1 MANDNIERK
10 VGVVARGALFGCSR
24 RQPASTLLKLGVL
37 RAGFAVGGCFAPR
50 QTVECAARLFATPY
64 GSSRSRARAV
74 QADGAMRRSEIMAG
88 GQTIATY
95 VWGEPGR
102 EPYAL
107 LVHGWSSFGLRFLPW
122 VARLRR
128 AGLAVVTFD
137 QPGHGYS
144 TGELCTLPDF
154 INTIQAIGRRYGHA
168 ALAVGHSLG
177 GAAVTL
183 AQGESWHAERVVVIA
198 PAADM
203 AVQADRFMRHMRLGE
218 HLRERFFGWHERT
231 TGVKVRDLEV
241 RRHLPALGQPCL
253 IVHDLDDCEVSWG
266 EGELYARL
274 WHNAR
279 LLTTQGLG
287 HNRVLDSPDVIEAVL
302 AFVRG
307 ERRGERIVG
316 SPNLPY
322 GLA

>member
-1 MANDNIERK
+1 MIQHR
-10 VGVVARGALFGCSR
+10 RSR
-24 RQPASTLLKLGVL
+24 RQPASKALKLGVM
-37 RAGFAVGGCFAPR
+37 RAVFALGGRFAPR
-50 QTVECAARLFATPY
+50 QTVERAARLFATPY
-64 GSSRSRARAV
+64 RSSRSRARAI
-74 QADGAMRRSEIMAG
+74 QADEEMQRCEITAG
-88 GQTIATY
+88 RQTIATY
-95 VWGEPGR
+95 VWGAPVR

-122 VARLRR
+122 VARLRQ

-154 INTIQAIGRRYGHA
+154 IKTIQAIGQHYGRPT
-168 ALAVGHSLG
+168 LAVGHSLG
-177 GAAVTL
+177 GAALTL
-183 AQGESWHAERVVVIA
+183 AQAESWHAERVVVIA

-203 AVQADRFMRHMRLGE
+203 AGQAERFMRHIRLGE
-218 HLRERFFGWHERT
+218 HLRERFFGWHERI
-231 TGVKVRDLEV
+231 TGVTVQDLEV
-241 RRHLPALGQPCL
+241 RRYLPALGLPCL
-253 IVHDLDDCEVSWG
+253 IVHDLDDREVPWG
-266 EGELYARL
+266 DGELYARH

-287 HNRVLDSPDVIEAVL
+287 HHRVLDAPDVIEAVL
-302 AFVRG
+302 AFLRG
-307 ERRGERIVG
+307 EHQGERIVG

>member
-1 MANDNIERK
+1 MIRN
-10 VGVVARGALFGCSR
+10 GPSQLPPARE
-24 RQPASTLLKLGVL
+24 LLKLGML
-37 RAGFAVGGCFAPR
+37 RTVFALGGCVAPR

-74 QADGAMRRSEIMAG
+74 QTDDEMKRCEITVG
-88 GQTIATY
+88 QQTIATY
-95 VWGEPGR
+95 VWGEPTR

-122 VARLRR
+122 VARLRQ
-128 AGLAVVTFD
+128 AGMAVVTFD

-154 INTIQAIGRRYGHA
+154 IDTIHAIGHRYGIA

-198 PAADM
+198 PAADISL
-203 AVQADRFMRHMRLGE
+203 QAERFMRHMRLGE
-218 HLRERFFGWHERT
+218 HLRERFLNWHERT
-231 TGVKVRDLEV
+231 TGVNVRDLEV
-241 RRHLPALGQPCL
+241 RQYLPALGLPCL
-253 IVHDLDDCEVSWG
+253 IVHDLHDREVPWG
-266 EGELYARL
+266 DGELYARH

-287 HNRVLDSPDVIEAVL
+287 HHRVLNAPDVIEAVL

-307 ERRGERIVG
+307 ERQGERIVS

>member
-1 MANDNIERK
+1 MIDHR
-10 VGVVARGALFGCSR
+10 RSR
-24 RQPASTLLKLGVL
+24 RQPTSMLLKLGVL
-37 RAGFAVGGCFAPR
+37 RATFAVGGCVAPR
-50 QTVECAARLFATPY
+50 RTVERAARLFATPH

-74 QADGAMRRSEIMAG
+74 QADSEMQRHEITVA

-95 VWGEPGR
+95 VWGDPTR

-122 VARLRR
+122 VARLRE

-137 QPGHGYS
+137 QPAHGYS

-154 INTIQAIGRRYGHA
+154 IKTIHAIGSRYGSA

-177 GAAVTL
+177 GTAVTL

-198 PAADM
+198 PAADI
-203 AVQADRFMRHMRLGE
+203 ASQADRFMRLVALGE
-218 HLRERFFGWHERT
+218 HLRGRFFGWLEST
-231 TGVKVRDLEV
+231 TGVNVEDLEV
-241 RRHLPALGQPCL
+241 CRHLPTLGLPCL
-253 IVHDLDDCEVSWG
+253 IVHDVGDREVPWG
-266 EGELYARL
+266 DGELYARH

-279 LLTTQGLG
+279 LLTTEGLG
-287 HNRVLDSPDVIEAVL
+287 HHKVLDSPDVIDAVL
-302 AFVRG
+302 AFLRG

>member
-1 MANDNIERK
+1 
-10 VGVVARGALFGCSR
+10 VA
-24 RQPASTLLKLGVL
+24 QPASKLLKLGMM
-37 RAGFAVGGCFAPR
+37 RAAFALGGHFAPA
-50 QTVECAARLFATPY
+50 QTANCAARLFATPY
-64 GSSRSRARAV
+64 GSSRSRARAIR
-74 QADGAMRRSEIMAG
+74 ADGEMQRREVTAG
-88 GQTIATY
+88 SQTIATY
-95 VWGEPGR
+95 IWGDPAR

-122 VARLRR
+122 VSRLRE

-137 QPGHGYS
+137 QPGHGNS

-154 INTIQAIGRRYGHA
+154 VNTIQAIGRVYGGA

-183 AQGESWHAERVVVIA
+183 AQSESWHAERVVVIA
-198 PAADM
+198 PPADM
-203 AVQADRFMRHMRLGE
+203 AAQAERFMRYVRLGE
-218 HLRERFFGWHERT
+218 HLRERFFGWHERK
-231 TGVKVRDLEV
+231 TGVAVRDLEI
-241 RRHLPALGQPCL
+241 RHHLAALGLPCL
-253 IVHDLDDCEVSWG
+253 IVHDLNDREVPWG
-266 EGELYARL
+266 DGELYARH

-279 LLTTQGLG
+279 LLTTRGLG
-287 HNRVLDSPDVIEAVL
+287 HHRVLDAPDVIEAVI

-322 GLA
+322 GFA

>member
-1 MANDNIERK
+1 MMQHCR
-10 VGVVARGALFGCSR
+10 SR
-24 RQPASTLLKLGVL
+24 TQRAGKLLKLSIL
-37 RAGFAVGGCFAPR
+37 RAGFALGGRFAPR
-50 QTVECAARLFATPY
+50 QTVERAARIFATPY

-74 QADGAMRRSEIMAG
+74 QSADDMRRCTLVTREHS
-88 GQTIATY
+88 IATY
-95 VWGEPGR
+95 VWGDPAR

-107 LVHGWSSFGLRFLPW
+107 LAHGWSSYGLRFLPW
-122 VARLRR
+122 VARLRQ

-137 QPGHGYS
+137 QPGHGCS

-154 INTIQAIGRRYGHA
+154 IDTIRAVGSRYGNA
-168 ALAVGHSLG
+168 ALAAGHSLG

-183 AQGESWHAERVVVIA
+183 AQGELWHAQRVVAIA

-203 AVQADRFMRHMRLGE
+203 AAQAERFMSYMRLGE
-218 HLRERFFGWHERT
+218 HLRDRFFGWHERI
-231 TGVKVRDLEV
+231 TGINVHDLAV
-241 RRHLPALGQPCL
+241 CRYLPALGQPCL
-253 IVHDLDDCEVSWG
+253 IVHDLDDHEVPWG

-274 WHNAR
+274 WNNAR

-287 HNRVLDSPDVIEAVL
+287 HHKVLDAPEVIEAVL
-302 AFVRG
+302 AFMRG
-307 ERRGERIVG
+307 ERTGERIVA

>member
-1 MANDNIERK
+1 MQRCEITAGERN
-10 VGVVARGALFGCSR
+10 
-24 RQPASTLLKLGVL
+24 
-37 RAGFAVGGCFAPR
+37 
-50 QTVECAARLFATPY
+50 
-64 GSSRSRARAV
+64 
-74 QADGAMRRSEIMAG
+74 
-88 GQTIATY
+88 IATY
-95 VWGEPGR
+95 VWGEPER

-107 LVHGWSSFGLRFLPW
+107 LVHGWSSFGLRFQPW
-122 VARLRR
+122 VERLRQ
-128 AGLAVVTFD
+128 AGMAVVTFD

-154 INTIQAIGRRYGHA
+154 INTIHAIGHRYGNA

-183 AQGESWHAERVVVIA
+183 AQGERWRAERVVVIA

-203 AVQADRFMRHMRLGE
+203 AAPAERFMRHMRLGM
-218 HLRERFFGWHERT
+218 HLRERFFGWHERI
-231 TGVKVRDLEV
+231 TGVNVHDLEV

-253 IVHDLDDCEVSWG
+253 IVHDLDDREVPWG
-266 EGELYARL
+266 EGELYARH

-287 HNRVLDSPDVIEAVL
+287 HHRVLDAPEVIEAVL
-302 AFVRG
+302 AFIRG

>member
-1 MANDNIERK
+1 MIQHGR
-10 VGVVARGALFGCSR
+10 SR
-24 RQPASTLLKLGVL
+24 QQPASKLLKIGVL
-37 RAGFAVGGCFAPR
+37 RAGFALGGCFAPR
-50 QTVECAARLFATPY
+50 QTVERAARLFATPY
-64 GSSRSRARAV
+64 GSSRVRARAV
-74 QADGAMRRSEIMAG
+74 QADDEMQRCEITVG
-88 GQTIATY
+88 EQTIATY
-95 VWGEPGR
+95 VWGDPTR

-122 VARLRR
+122 VARLRQ

-137 QPGHGYS
+137 QPGHGCS

-154 INTIQAIGRRYGHA
+154 INTIHAVGRRYGNA

-183 AQGESWHAERVVVIA
+183 AQAESWHAKRVVMIA

-203 AVQADRFMRHMRLGE
+203 AAQAERFMRHVRLGE
-218 HLRERFFGWHERT
+218 HLRERFFGWHERA
-231 TGVKVRDLEV
+231 TGVNVHDLEV
-241 RRHLPALGQPCL
+241 RRYLPALGHPCL
-253 IVHDLDDCEVSWG
+253 IVHDLDDPEVPWG
-266 EGELYARL
+266 DGELYARH
-274 WHNAR
+274 WHNSR

-287 HNRVLDSPDVIEAVL
+287 HHRVLDAPDVIEAVL

-307 ERRGERIVG
+307 ESRGERIVG

-322 GLA
+322 GFA